1 MRARTLSFAATCL
14 LIAASVSTGG
24 SADAAQKRQ
33 TRRTPTRVKKTA
45 AVKPPPRRPVSHQEL
60 NSFLRSPA
68 GKAKLTVYKQQA
80 FDAPRMIAHPKGER
94 PFVSLRQQH
103 KFYKSSGRLIKIA
116 AYATS
121 VVTGTM
127 GAFFGGFIGMMTGG
141 MPSGPE
147 MLQHPGVH
155 PAMHF
160 LSQGHVVIGAIIGAG
175 AAIATGTVVAMGFK
189 RSARR
194 VEGQAENEAI
204 ARILG
209 ELETGIESEPPGQHP
224 GFASAGGNGRG
235 GQQRDILNDLWGGP
249 GSLFGPQQSAAD
261 RASHNDG
268 ISDVGPSGFDS
279 FGAPGG
285 PP

>member
-1 MRARTLSFAATCL
+1 MRARTLSLAVTCV
-14 LIAASVSTGG
+14 LIAASTSVDG
-24 SADAAQKRQ
+24 SAHAARKQ
-33 TRRTPTRVKKTA
+33 TRRTTPRPAKKVA
-45 AVKPPPRRPVSHQEL
+45 APKPQRRQVTHHEL

-68 GKAKLTVYKQQA
+68 GKAKLSVYKQQA
-80 FDAPRMIAHPKGER
+80 FDAPRTIAHPKGER

-103 KFYKSSGRLIKIA
+103 HFYKSSGRLIKIA

-147 MLQHPGVH
+147 MLQHPGTH

-194 VEGQAENEAI
+194 VDQQAENEAI

-209 ELETGIESEPPGQHP
+209 ELETGIESQPPAQHP
-224 GFASAGGNGRG
+224 GFAAAGPDGRRG
-235 GQQRDILNDLWGGP
+235 GQRDILNDLWGGP
-249 GSLFGPQQSAAD
+249 GALFGPQQSAAD
-261 RASHNDG
+261 RASHNSG

-279 FGAPGG
+279 FGPPGG

>member
-1 MRARTLSFAATCL
+1 M
-14 LIAASVSTGG
+14 STGG
-24 SADAAQKRQ
+24 SAEAAQKRQ
-33 TRRTPTRVKKTA
+33 TRRTTPKRTARKT
-45 AVKPPPRRPVSHQEL
+45 AVKPPTRRPVSHQEL

-68 GKAKLTVYKQQA
+68 GKAKLSVYKQQA

-155 PAMHF
+155 QAMHF
-160 LSQGHVVIGAIIGAG
+160 LSQGYVVIGAIIGAG